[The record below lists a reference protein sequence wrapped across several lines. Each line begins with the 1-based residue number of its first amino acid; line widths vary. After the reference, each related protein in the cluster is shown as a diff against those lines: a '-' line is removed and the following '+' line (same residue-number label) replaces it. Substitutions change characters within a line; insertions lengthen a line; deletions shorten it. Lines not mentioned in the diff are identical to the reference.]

1 MTEPGSASTD
11 EIRLTGLRA
20 YGFHGVLP
28 HEREHGQE
36 FLVDACLC
44 VDTGPAAATD
54 DLTLTVDYGGL
65 ADRLAAVVTGA
76 PVDLIETLADRL
88 AQVCL
93 ADARVSGVEI
103 TVHKP
108 SAPVHV
114 LIKDVSVTIRRG
126 RS

>member
-1 MTEPGSASTD
+1 MPD
-11 EIRLTGLRA
+11 QIRLTGLRA

-36 FLVDACLC
+36 FVVDACLS

-88 AQVCL
+88 AGVCL
-93 ADARVSGVEI
+93 ADERVEQVEI

-114 LIKDVSVTIRRG
+114 LVRDVSVTIRRG

>member
-1 MTEPGSASTD
+1 MTEPGAASTD
-11 EIRLTGLRA
+11 QIRLTGLRA

-36 FLVDACLC
+36 FVVDACLR

-93 ADARVSGVEI
+93 ADARVFEVEI

-114 LIKDVSVTIRRG
+114 LVKDVSVTIRRG